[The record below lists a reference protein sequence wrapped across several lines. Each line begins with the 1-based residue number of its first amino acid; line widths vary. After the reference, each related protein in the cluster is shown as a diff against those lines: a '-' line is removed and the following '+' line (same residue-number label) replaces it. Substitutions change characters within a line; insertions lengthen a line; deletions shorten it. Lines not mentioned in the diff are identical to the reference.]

1 MAIAILPAQLAN
13 QIAAG
18 EVVERPASIIKELVE
33 NSIDAGATRIDI
45 EVEQGGCKLIR
56 IRDNGGGIA
65 KDELVL
71 ALARHATSKISSLDD
86 LEAIVSLGFRGE
98 ALASISSVSRL
109 TLTSKPENQSEGWQ
123 VYVEGR
129 DMLPVIKPASH
140 PTGTTVEVLDIF
152 YNTPARRRFLK
163 TEKTEFSHID
173 EIIRR
178 IALAYLNVTF
188 NLQHNSKLIRQYRS
202 AESEQQIEKRVST
215 ICSTAFIQKSIKLSW
230 QHDDLLIKGW
240 ISPNIGQEQLQY
252 FYVNS
257 RVVKDRLLNH
267 ALKQAFLAACKSSVY
282 STDETLSYVIYLE
295 LDPHQ
300 VDVNVHPAK
309 HEVRF
314 HEARLVHDFV
324 YQAMAMALSTANDRV
339 LDLSPLNQYDQNSHE
354 LYLKPN
360 RAAAGEN
367 IFNRSASFDNSMVG
381 VNSSRYSK
389 ANIEPKKTTHDL
401 ENKLYNQL
409 LQPVSDN
416 KQCKEDYVSPQQ
428 QAVIASLFPKRTEPL
443 IITESELELSS
454 AVKLG
459 RVLTIIDNNYVL
471 LEKYD
476 YQQQKITVLSLEKAQ
491 LVLFKHKI
499 VTYNDKLD
507 VERLLIPLSILLSKQ
522 EQQILIQ
529 TKLMLAEFGFEFE
542 IDKSKLQLNAVPKLL
557 RKANWQ
563 NILPKLISFLLLHSN
578 SPELTLLTYQWLADQ
593 YVGLNHQQ
601 EIIWN
606 IPKAIAVL
614 TELEQL
620 SEQDI
625 DLSDIVKAIDLS
637 IITSLFKTDIL

>member
-1 MAIAILPAQLAN
+1 MVISILPPQLAN

-18 EVVERPASIIKELVE
+18 EVVERPASIIKELIE
-33 NSIDAGATRIDI
+33 NSIDAGADRIDI
-45 EVEQGGCKLIR
+45 EIEQGGSKLIR
-56 IRDNGGGIA
+56 IRDNGCGIA
-65 KDELVL
+65 KDELGL

-86 LEAIVSLGFRGE
+86 LEAIISLGFRGE

-109 TLTSKPENQSEGWQ
+109 TLTSKPEHQPEAWQ
-123 VYVEGR
+123 VYAEGR
-129 DMLPVIKPASH
+129 DMLPTIKPASH

-163 TEKTEFSHID
+163 TEKTEFAHID

-188 NLQHNSKLIRQYRS
+188 NLQHNGKLIKQYRA
-202 AESEQQIEKRVST
+202 AESEQQIEKRVTS
-215 ICSTAFIQKSIKLSW
+215 ICGPNFITKSIKLSW
-230 QHDDLLIKGW
+230 QHDDLFIKGW
-240 ISPNIGQEQLQY
+240 ISSSLGQEQLQY
-252 FYVNS
+252 FYVNG

-267 ALKQAFLAACKSSVY
+267 ALKQAFLEANKSSVY
-282 STDETLSYVIYLE
+282 STDDSLSYVIYLE
-295 LDPHQ
+295 LDPRQ

-324 YQAMAMALSTANDRV
+324 YQAMAMALDSVNDSTVSHSMNSI
-339 LDLSPLNQYDQNSHE
+339 LSQDNYEQE
-354 LYLKPN
+354 VKPN

-367 IFNRSASFDNSMVG
+367 IFAHSTASAAILNHSPPFQHDYNKGEV
-381 VNSSRYSK
+381 
-389 ANIEPKKTTHDL
+389 KKTSHNL
-401 ENKLYNQL
+401 ENKIYSQL
-409 LQPVSDN
+409 VQPIVND
-416 KQCKEDYVSPQQ
+416 KQCQEEPMSLPQ
-428 QAVIASLFPKRTEPL
+428 QAVISSLFPKRNEPL
-443 IITESELELSS
+443 AINDNQLVLSS

-476 YQQQKITVLSLEKAQ
+476 GQRQLLSLLSLQEVH
-491 LVLFKHKI
+491 LTLFK
-499 VTYNDKLD
+499 NKLLTNRKLEL
-507 VERLLIPLSILLSKQ
+507 ERLLIPLSMLLSKS
-522 EQQILIQ
+522 EQNILNKSKIIL
-529 TKLMLAEFGFEFE
+529 TEFSFEFD

-563 NILPKLISFLLLHSN
+563 NLLPKLIELLLSVE
-578 SPELTLLTYQWLADQ
+578 STPELEVLIYEWLAEQ
-593 YVGLNHQQ
+593 YLIQNNEQS
-601 EIIWN
+601 IIWN

-620 SEQDI
+620 NE
-625 DLSDIVKAIDLS
+625 SDIIFSDIIKPIDFS
-637 IITSLFKTDIL
+637 TIISLFK

>member
-1 MAIAILPAQLAN
+1 MVISILPPQLAN

-33 NSIDAGATRIDI
+33 NSIDAGANRIDI
-45 EVEQGGCKLIR
+45 EIEQGGTKLIR
-56 IRDNGGGIA
+56 IRDNGSGIA
-65 KDELVL
+65 KDELGL

-109 TLTSKPENQSEGWQ
+109 TLTSKPEHQSEAWQ
-123 VYVEGR
+123 VYAEGR
-129 DMLPVIKPASH
+129 DMLPIVKPASH

-188 NLQHNSKLIRQYRS
+188 NLQHNGKLIKQYRS
-202 AESEQQIEKRVST
+202 AESEQQIEKRVAS
-215 ICSTAFIQKSIKLSW
+215 ICGPNFIQKSIKLSW

-240 ISPNIGQEQLQY
+240 ISSNLSQEQLQY
-252 FYVNS
+252 FYVNG

-267 ALKQAFLAACKSSVY
+267 ALKQAFLEANKSSVY
-282 STDETLSYVIYLE
+282 STDDSLNYVIYLD
-295 LDPHQ
+295 LDPRQ

-324 YQAMAMALSTANDRV
+324 YQAMAMALDSVNDKGFS
-339 LDLSPLNQYDQNSHE
+339 DPLNSMLPQDSYGQE
-354 LYLKPN
+354 VKPN
-360 RAAAGEN
+360 RAAAGGN
-367 IFNRSASFDNSMVG
+367 IFAHSSTSSTTSNHSNPFQHDDNESG
-381 VNSSRYSK
+381 
-389 ANIEPKKTTHDL
+389 IKKTSHNL
-401 ENKLYNQL
+401 ENKIYSQL
-409 LQPVSDN
+409 VQPIVND
-416 KQCKEDYVSPQQ
+416 KQCQEEPISLPQ
-428 QAVIASLFPKRTEPL
+428 QAVISSLFPKRSEPL
-443 IITESELELSS
+443 VMNDDQLVLSS

-476 YQQQKITVLSLEKAQ
+476 CQQQIFSLLSLKEAQ
-491 LVLFKHKI
+491 LALFKNKI
-499 VTYNDKLD
+499 LINRKLEL
-507 VERLLIPLSILLSKQ
+507 ERLLIPLSILLNKSEQNILNKSKTT
-522 EQQILIQ
+522 LIG
-529 TKLMLAEFGFEFE
+529 FSFEFD

-563 NILPKLISFLLLHSN
+563 NLLPKLITLLLSVEN
-578 SPELTLLTYQWLADQ
+578 NPELDALIYQWLAEQ
-593 YVGLNHQQ
+593 YLAQNNEQNIV
-601 EIIWN
+601 WN
-606 IPKAIAVL
+606 IPKAIAIL
-614 TELEQL
+614 TDLEQL
-620 SEQDI
+620 NESEVIFSDMIKPI
-625 DLSDIVKAIDLS
+625 DFST
-637 IITSLFKTDIL
+637 IISLFK

>member
-1 MAIAILPAQLAN
+1 MAILILPPQLAN

-18 EVVERPASIIKELVE
+18 EVVERPSSIIKELVE
-33 NSIDAGATRIDI
+33 NSIDAGANRIDI

-56 IRDNGGGIA
+56 IRDNGCGIA
-65 KDELVL
+65 KDELGL
-71 ALARHATSKISSLDD
+71 ALARHATSKISTLDD

-109 TLTSKPENQSEGWQ
+109 TLTSKPKNQAEAWQ
-123 VYVEGR
+123 VYAEGR
-129 DMLPVIKPASH
+129 DMQPIIKPASH

-163 TEKTEFSHID
+163 TEKTEFAHID

-178 IALAYLNVTF
+178 IALARLDITF
-188 NLQHNSKLIRQYRS
+188 NLQHNGKLIKQYRA
-202 AESEQQIEKRVST
+202 AESEQQIEKRVAA
-215 ICSTAFIQKSIKLSW
+215 ICGTTFMQKSIKLSW

-240 ISPNIGQEQLQY
+240 ISQHSGQEALQY
-252 FYVNS
+252 FYVNG

-267 ALKQAFLAACKSSVY
+267 ALKQAFLEARKSSVY
-282 STDETLSYVIYLE
+282 STDEAISYVIYLE
-295 LDPHQ
+295 LDPRQ

-324 YQAMAMALSTANDRV
+324 YQAMIMALGSANESAAN
-339 LDLSPLNQYDQNSHE
+339 LSPAGQQAQNNNEFHV
-354 LYLKPN
+354 KPN

-367 IFNRSASFDNSMVG
+367 IFNRPAAVQL
-381 VNSSRYSK
+381 SSSNLTQSSYHYQGSGD
-389 ANIEPKKTTHDL
+389 KKNTHNL
-401 ENKLYNQL
+401 ENKIYSQL
-409 LQPVSDN
+409 VQPITN
-416 KQCKEDYVSPQQ
+416 ERQCQEAPISPPQ
-428 QAVIASLFPKRTEPL
+428 QAVISSLFPKRNEPL
-443 IITESELELSS
+443 VVRENELELSS

-471 LEKYD
+471 LEKHD
-476 YQQQKITVLSLEKAQ
+476 YQQQQISLLSLKNAQ
-491 LVLFKHKI
+491 LALFKSKMLLS
-499 VTYNDKLD
+499 TALD
-507 VERLLIPLSILLSKQ
+507 IERLLIPLSILLSKQ
-522 EQQILIQ
+522 EQQVLSQ
-529 TKLMLAEFGFEFE
+529 TKLMLEKLNFEFN
-542 IDKSKLQLNAVPKLL
+542 IDKSKLQLNAVPKLM

-563 NILPKLISFLLLHSN
+563 FLLPRLISLLLLHAT
-578 SPELTLLTYQWLADQ
+578 SPDLDLLIHQWLVEQ
-593 YVGLNHQQ
+593 YALLIDEQ

-620 SEQDI
+620 HEQESV
-625 DLSDIVKAIDLS
+625 LSDIIKPVDLS
-637 IITSLFKTDIL
+637 FITSSFKSDIL